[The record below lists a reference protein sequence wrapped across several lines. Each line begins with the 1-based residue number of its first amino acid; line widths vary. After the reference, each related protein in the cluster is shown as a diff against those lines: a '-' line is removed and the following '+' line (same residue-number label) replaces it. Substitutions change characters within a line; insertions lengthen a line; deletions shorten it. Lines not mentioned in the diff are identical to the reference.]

1 MNQQSQPASLYPV
14 ERGDELGLIEL
25 WKVLVEYKLL
35 IIVFTALTTLGAIY
49 YASTLPT
56 IYKAEVLM
64 IPASGGGGGGGGLS
78 NRLGSL
84 ADMAGVSLGGSS
96 ASVGAEGEQALAR
109 LKTRNFLTKHI
120 KERNLKPILFADR
133 WSQQGKLWIDG
144 EPSNREVSELLLGMI
159 TTSMDPRDK
168 AGLVTTLSLEWE
180 NPHNPNKIAD
190 IANNL
195 VSSINSHVKDRAIL
209 EARDS
214 ISFLEKELE
223 QTNILNSQTI
233 LYSMIEQQMQKIML
247 ANIRD
252 EFVFT
257 VIDLAVIPNK
267 PEPSLALIILSLAV
281 IFGLFFSSFVA
292 VIINSF
298 KKQQNLNLISN

>member
-1 MNQQSQPASLYPV
+1 MNQQSQPTSLYPV
-14 ERGDELGLIEL
+14 ERGDELSLTEL

-49 YASTLPT
+49 YASTLST

-64 IPASGGGGGGGGLS
+64 VSASSAGGAGAGGGLS

-84 ADMAGVSLGGSS
+84 ADMAGVSLGASGIS
-96 ASVGAEGEQALAR
+96 AAGEQALAR
-109 LKTRNFLTKHI
+109 LKTRSFLINHI
-120 KERNLKPILFADR
+120 KEKNLKPILFADQWDR
-133 WSQQGKLWIDG
+133 VEKKWIDK
-144 EPSNREVSELLLGMI
+144 EPSDRDSAESLKNMI
-159 TTSMDPRDK
+159 EAAVHLKSK
-168 AGLVTTLSLEWE
+168 AGLVSLFIEWK

-190 IANNL
+190 IANDL
-195 VSSINSHVKDRAIL
+195 VSSINSHIKDHAIL

-233 LYSMIEQQMQKIML
+233 IYNLIEQQMGQIML

-252 EFVFT
+252 EFVFKI
-257 VIDLAVIPNK
+257 IDPAVVPKHAETKPILMVVFIGLILGIFLASFLAISTNYFK
-267 PEPSLALIILSLAV
+267 ESLQKIT
-281 IFGLFFSSFVA
+281 
-292 VIINSF
+292 
-298 KKQQNLNLISN
+298 

>member
-1 MNQQSQPASLYPV
+1 MNQQSQPTSLYPV
-14 ERGDELGLIEL
+14 ERGDELSLIEL

-64 IPASGGGGGGGGLS
+64 IPASGGGGGLS

-84 ADMAGVSLGGSS
+84 ADMAGASLGGSS
-96 ASVGAEGEQALAR
+96 AGAEGEQALAR
-109 LKTRNFLTKHI
+109 LKTRSFLTNHI
-120 KERNLKPILFADR
+120 KEKNLKPILFASR
-133 WSQQGKLWIDG
+133 WSEQGKLWIDK
-144 EPSNREVSELLLGMI
+144 EPSDREASELLLDMV
-159 TTSMDPRDK
+159 TTSIDSKDK
-168 AGLVTTLSLEWE
+168 AGLVAFSLEWE
-180 NPHNPNKIAD
+180 NPANPDKIAD
-190 IANNL
+190 MANDL
-195 VSSINSHVKDRAIL
+195 VSNMNFRAKQRAIV
-209 EARDS
+209 EAKNS

-252 EFVFT
+252 EFVFK
-257 VIDLAVIPNK
+257 VIDSAVVPRYAETK
-267 PEPSLALIILSLAV
+267 PVLMIIFIGFILGGLSGFIIA
-281 IFGLFFSSFVA
+281 SF
-292 VIINSF
+292 IDKF
-298 KKQQNLNLISN
+298 KKEKSV

>member
-1 MNQQSQPASLYPV
+1 MNQQSQPQPTSLYPV
-14 ERGDELGLIEL
+14 ERGDELSLIEL

-64 IPASGGGGGGGGLS
+64 IPASGGGGGGLS
-78 NRLGSL
+78 NRLGGL

-96 ASVGAEGEQALAR
+96 ASVGAKGEQALAR

-168 AGLVTTLSLEWE
+168 AGLVTLSLEWE

-190 IANNL
+190 IANDL
-195 VSSINSHVKDRAIL
+195 VSSMNHHAKRRAIL

-223 QTNILNSQTI
+223 QTSILNSQTI
-233 LYSMIEQQMQKIML
+233 LYSLIEQQMGKIML

-252 EFVFT
+252 EFVFKI
-257 VIDLAVIPNK
+257 IDPAVNPRRTEDK
-267 PEPSLALIILSLAV
+267 PVLIIILIGL
-281 IFGLFFSSFVA
+281 IFGLIFGIFTAISA
-292 VIINSF
+292 
-298 KKQQNLNLISN
+298 KNL

>member
-1 MNQQSQPASLYPV
+1 MNQQSQPQPTSLYPV
-14 ERGDELGLIEL
+14 ERGDELSLIEL

-78 NRLGSL
+78 NRLGGL

-190 IANNL
+190 IANDL
-195 VSSINSHVKDRAIL
+195 VSSMNHHAKRRAIL

-223 QTNILNSQTI
+223 QTSILNSQTI
-233 LYSMIEQQMQKIML
+233 LYSLIEQQMQKIML

-252 EFVFT
+252 EFIFK
-257 VIDLAVIPNK
+257 VIDSAIVPKHAETK
-267 PEPSLALIILSLAV
+267 PVLMIVFVGIMLGVFLSFLFSISL
-281 IFGLFFSSFVA
+281 
-292 VIINSF
+292 NYF
-298 KKQQNLNLISN
+298 KKELKIL

>member
-1 MNQQSQPASLYPV
+1 MNQQPQPTSLYPV
-14 ERGDELGLIEL
+14 ERGDELDLIGL

-64 IPASGGGGGGGGLS
+64 IPAGGGLS
-78 NRLGSL
+78 NRLGGLSNRLGGL

-96 ASVGAEGEQALAR
+96 AGIEGEQALAR
-109 LKTRNFLTKHI
+109 LKTRSFLINHV
-120 KERNLKPILFADR
+120 KEKNLKPILFANQ
-133 WSQQGKLWIDG
+133 WSQSGGVWINE
-144 EPSNREVSELLLGMI
+144 EPSDREASELLLGMI
-159 TTSMDPRDK
+159 TTYMNPKDK
-168 AGLVTTLSLEWE
+168 AGLVIFSLEWE
-180 NPHNPNKIAD
+180 DPASPNKIAD
-190 IANNL
+190 MTNNL
-195 VSSINSHVKDRAIL
+195 VSSMNFNAKQRAIV
-209 EARDS
+209 EAKNS

-223 QTNILNSQTI
+223 QTSILKSQTI

-267 PEPSLALIILSLAV
+267 PESSPALKILFVAV
-281 IFGLFFSSFVA
+281 IFGLFFSSFAA